1 MSFRTTAVTP
11 LLLVLLAAT
20 FVVLAV
26 LVAGGASDGF
36 DASVIA
42 LVRSAAL
49 ELPLA
54 PLRHVTELGST
65 WAVTIVAV
73 VTLLLGV
80 VLRRPRTGAAGAVT
94 IALASLVN
102 GFAKIAVA
110 RARPDLLEP
119 IVEEH
124 GFSFPSG
131 HAALSMVAYGVVAVL
146 VARSPLSVGW
156 RRTICAGLGLVIF
169 LVGVSRVWLGVHYP
183 TDVLAGWAAGGV
195 VVLAFAALS
204 RPGLMGP
211 AGEAVGADRAAPRSD
226 RPAPESAARRD

>member
-119 IVEEH
+119 IVED
-124 GFSFPSG
+124 
-131 HAALSMVAYGVVAVL
+131 
-146 VARSPLSVGW
+146 
-156 RRTICAGLGLVIF
+156 
-169 LVGVSRVWLGVHYP
+169 
-183 TDVLAGWAAGGV
+183 TDSA
-195 VVLAFAALS
+195 S
-204 RPGLMGP
+204 RPATPRSAWWPTGWSPSSSLVPRCRSAGAGRSAPGWVSSSSWSGCHGYGSASITRPTSSP
-211 AGEAVGADRAAPRSD
+211 AGPRVEWSSWPS
-226 RPAPESAARRD
+226 RPSAARG